1 MYEVKA
7 INESEEI
14 YLNIVSTE
22 LDAPRIT
29 GTIKQGINVIDS
41 FTFTI
46 YPNHQAYNSIHP
58 FLTKIT
64 VFNTKTHK
72 YEFVGRVLMTKKRME
87 SSGLIST
94 EVVCESELG
103 YLNDSITKYGEYH
116 DTSVRDYL
124 QIILDNHN
132 KQSSGLISTEVVCES
147 ELGYLNDSITKYGEY
162 HDTSVR
168 DYLQI
173 ILDNHNKQ
181 VSEDKQF
188 QVGIVEVEENL
199 YRYLG
204 YDKTFT
210 TIKDKLLDRLGG
222 ELRVRYDNGIRYLDY
237 LTEVGEVKK
246 TDIRLAKNLIT
257 IEQEQDPSEIISRLI
272 PLGTKLDNGTEER
285 LTISEINGGINY
297 IDDEDAIA
305 KFGIIV
311 DSQTWDDVAIA
322 ENLLDKAK
330 KFQKENNRIKK
341 AHKLSAL
348 DLSLIG
354 LDIDSFELGNYH
366 PVINP
371 LMDIDETLRIIEL
384 SALDL
389 SLIGLDIDSFELGN
403 YHPVINPLMDID
415 ETLRIIEKSII
426 IESPESSTLLM
437 KPCGLLRN
445 QSSSKVLNLQP

>member
-7 INESEEI
+7 VNTSEEI

-22 LDAPRIT
+22 PDAPRIT

-64 VFNTKTHK
+64 VFNTKTNK
-72 YEFVGRVLMTKKRME
+72 YEFVGRVLMMKKRME

-103 YLNDSITKYGEYH
+103 YLNDSITG
-116 DTSVRDYL
+116 
-124 QIILDNHN
+124 
-132 KQSSGLISTEVVCES
+132 
-147 ELGYLNDSITKYGEY
+147 YGEY

-181 VSEDKQF
+181 VSADKQF

-204 YDKTFT
+204 YDKTFA

-237 LTEVGEVKK
+237 LTEVGEEKK

-257 IEQEQDPSEIISRLI
+257 IEQEQDPSDIISRLI
-272 PLGTKLDNGTEER
+272 PLGNKISDDTEER
-285 LTISEINGGINY
+285 LTISEVNNGINY
-297 IDDEDAIA
+297 IDDD
-305 KFGIIV
+305 
-311 DSQTWDDVAIA
+311 
-322 ENLLDKAK
+322 
-330 KFQKENNRIKK
+330 
-341 AHKLSAL
+341 
-348 DLSLIG
+348 
-354 LDIDSFELGNYH
+354 
-366 PVINP
+366 
-371 LMDIDETLRIIEL
+371 
-384 SALDL
+384 
-389 SLIGLDIDSFELGN
+389 
-403 YHPVINPLMDID
+403 
-415 ETLRIIEKSII
+415 
-426 IESPESSTLLM
+426 
-437 KPCGLLRN
+437 CGFKHMGRRYF
-445 QSSSKVLNLQP
+445 SD

>member
-132 KQSSGLISTEVVCES
+132 KQ
-147 ELGYLNDSITKYGEY
+147 
-162 HDTSVR
+162 
-168 DYLQI
+168 
-173 ILDNHNKQ
+173 
-181 VSEDKQF
+181 VSADKQF
-188 QVGIVEVEENL
+188 QVGIIEVEENL

-204 YDKTFT
+204 YDKTFA
-210 TIKDKLLDRLGG
+210 TIKDKLIDRLGG

-237 LTEVGEVKK
+237 LTQIGEVKT

-285 LTISEINGGINY
+285 LTISEVNNGINY
-297 IDDEDAIA
+297 IDDEDAIS
-305 KFGIIV
+305 KFGIVV
-311 DSQTWDDVAIA
+311 DSQTWDDVTIPG
-322 ENLLDKAK
+322 NLLDKAK

-354 LDIDSFELGNYH
+354 LD
-366 PVINP
+366 
-371 LMDIDETLRIIEL
+371 
-384 SALDL
+384 L
-389 SLIGLDIDSFELGN
+389 SLIHI
-403 YHPVINPLMDID
+403 
-415 ETLRIIEKSII
+415 
-426 IESPESSTLLM
+426 
-437 KPCGLLRN
+437 
-445 QSSSKVLNLQP
+445 

>member
-7 INESEEI
+7 INASEEI

-22 LDAPRIT
+22 PDAPRIT

-46 YPNHQAYNSIHP
+46 YPNHPAYNALHP
-58 FLTKIT
+58 FSTKIT
-64 VFNTKTHK
+64 VFNTKTRK

-103 YLNDSITKYGEYH
+103 YLNDSIT
-116 DTSVRDYL
+116 
-124 QIILDNHN
+124 Q
-132 KQSSGLISTEVVCES
+132 
-147 ELGYLNDSITKYGEY
+147 YGEY

-181 VSEDKQF
+181 VSADKQF

-199 YRYLG
+199 YRYLS
-204 YDKTFT
+204 YDKTFA

-222 ELRVRYDNGIRYLDY
+222 ELRIRYENGIRYLDY
-237 LTEVGEVKK
+237 LTEIGEVKT

-257 IEQEQDPSEIISRLI
+257 IEQEQDPSDIISRLI
-272 PLGTKLDNGTEER
+272 PLGNKIGDDTEER
-285 LTISEINGGINY
+285 LTISEVNHGINY
-297 IDDEDAIA
+297 IDDEEAIA

-311 DSQTWDDVAIA
+311 GSETWDDVTLAS
-322 ENLLDKAK
+322 NLLTKGK
-330 KFQKENNRIKK
+330 EFQKENNRIKK

-371 LMDIDETLRIIEL
+371 LMQ
-384 SALDL
+384 
-389 SLIGLDIDSFELGN
+389 
-403 YHPVINPLMDID
+403 ID

-426 IESPESSTLLM
+426 IESPESSTLTIGDKFLDIKDYQLDAISTAQEVATVKSNM
-437 KPCGLLRN
+437 
-445 QSSSKVLNLQP
+445 QSVASNVTTLSVELTKTAESLQGANTSIADLTTIVGANIDATNAILVNLNAMNNKLERLTKRLILGV

>member
-7 INESEEI
+7 INTSEEI
-14 YLNIVSTE
+14 YLNIVSAE
-22 LDAPRIT
+22 PNAPRIT

-46 YPNHQAYNSIHP
+46 YPNHSAYNSIHP

-64 VFNTKTHK
+64 VFNTKTRK
-72 YEFVGRVLMTKKRME
+72 YEFVGRVLMMKKRME

-103 YLNDSITKYGEYH
+103 YLNDSITG
-116 DTSVRDYL
+116 
-124 QIILDNHN
+124 
-132 KQSSGLISTEVVCES
+132 
-147 ELGYLNDSITKYGEY
+147 YGEY

-246 TDIRLAKNLIT
+246 TDIRLTKNLIT
-257 IEQEQDPSEIISRLI
+257 IEQEQDPSDIISRLI
-272 PLGTKLDNGTEER
+272 PLGNKISDDTEER
-285 LTISEINGGINY
+285 LTISEVNNGINY

-311 DSQTWDDVAIA
+311 GSNTWDDVTLAT
-322 ENLLDKAK
+322 NLLTKGK
-330 KFQKENNRIKK
+330 EFQKENNRIKK

-371 LMDIDETLRIIEL
+371 LMDIDETLRIIEK
-384 SALDL
+384 A
-389 SLIGLDIDSFELGN
+389 
-403 YHPVINPLMDID
+403 
-415 ETLRIIEKSII
+415 II
-426 IESPESSTLLM
+426 IESPEMSTMTIGDKFLDIKDYQVSALSTA
-437 KPCGLLRN
+437 N
-445 QSSSKVLNLQP
+445 DVSKVKINVQTVVTNVTMLSEELTKTAENLQGANTSIADLTTIVATNIEATNAILANLSEINNKLERMTKRLNLGV

>member
-7 INESEEI
+7 INASEEI

-22 LDAPRIT
+22 PDAPRIT

-46 YPNHQAYNSIHP
+46 YPNHPAYNSLHP
-58 FLTKIT
+58 FSTKIT

-87 SSGLIST
+87 TSGLISK
-94 EVVCESELG
+94 EVVCESDLG
-103 YLNDSITKYGEYH
+103 YLNDSITEYGEYH

-132 KQSSGLISTEVVCES
+132 
-147 ELGYLNDSITKYGEY
+147 N
-162 HDTSVR
+162 
-168 DYLQI
+168 
-173 ILDNHNKQ
+173 Q
-181 VSEDKQF
+181 VSADKQF

-204 YDKTFT
+204 YDKTFA
-210 TIKDKLLDRLGG
+210 TIKDKLIDRLGG

-257 IEQEQDPSEIISRLI
+257 IEQEQDPSDIISRLI
-272 PLGTKLDNGTEER
+272 PLGNKISDDTEER
-285 LTISEINGGINY
+285 LTISEVNNGINY
-297 IDDEDAIA
+297 IDDEDAIT

-311 DSQTWDDVAIA
+311 GSNTWDDVTLAT
-322 ENLLDKAK
+322 NLLTKGK
-330 KFQKENNRIKK
+330 EFQKENNRIKK

-371 LMDIDETLRIIEL
+371 LMQIDETLK
-384 SALDL
+384 
-389 SLIGLDIDSFELGN
+389 
-403 YHPVINPLMDID
+403 
-415 ETLRIIEKSII
+415 IIEKTII
-426 IESPESSTLLM
+426 IESPESSTLTIGDKFIDIKDYQLEAISTAQEVATVKSNVQTVASNVTTLSVELTKTAENLQGANTSIADLTTIVATNIEATNAILVNLSEINNKLERM
-437 KPCGLLRN
+437 TKR
-445 QSSSKVLNLQP
+445 LNLGV

>member
-7 INESEEI
+7 INASEEI

-22 LDAPRIT
+22 PDAPRIT

-46 YPNHQAYNSIHP
+46 YPNHPAYNSLHP
-58 FLTKIT
+58 LSTKIT

-87 SSGLIST
+87 TSGLISK
-94 EVVCESELG
+94 EVVCESDLG
-103 YLNDSITKYGEYH
+103 YLNDSITEYGEYH

-132 KQSSGLISTEVVCES
+132 
-147 ELGYLNDSITKYGEY
+147 N
-162 HDTSVR
+162 
-168 DYLQI
+168 
-173 ILDNHNKQ
+173 Q
-181 VSEDKQF
+181 VSADKQF

-204 YDKTFT
+204 YDKTFA
-210 TIKDKLLDRLGG
+210 TIKDKLIDRLGG

-257 IEQEQDPSEIISRLI
+257 IEQEQDPSDIISRLI
-272 PLGTKLDNGTEER
+272 PLGNKISDDTEER
-285 LTISEINGGINY
+285 LTISEVNNGINY
-297 IDDEDAIA
+297 IDDEDAIT

-311 DSQTWDDVAIA
+311 GSNTWDDVTLAT
-322 ENLLDKAK
+322 NLLTKGK
-330 KFQKENNRIKK
+330 EFQKENNRIKK

-371 LMDIDETLRIIEL
+371 LMQ
-384 SALDL
+384 
-389 SLIGLDIDSFELGN
+389 
-403 YHPVINPLMDID
+403 ID
-415 ETLRIIEKSII
+415 ETLRIIEKTII
-426 IESPESSTLLM
+426 IESPESSTLTIGDKFIDIKDYQLEAISTAQEVATVKSNVQTVASNVTTLSVELTKTAENLQGANTSIADLTTIVATNIEATNAILVNLSEINNKLERM
-437 KPCGLLRN
+437 TKR
-445 QSSSKVLNLQP
+445 LNLGV

>member
-7 INESEEI
+7 INASEEI
-14 YLNIVSTE
+14 CLNIVSTE
-22 LDAPRIT
+22 PDAPRIT

-46 YPNHQAYNSIHP
+46 YPNHPAYNSIHP

-64 VFNTKTHK
+64 VFNTKTNK
-72 YEFVGRVLMTKKRME
+72 YEFVGRVLMMKKRME

-103 YLNDSITKYGEYH
+103 YLNDSITGYGEYH
-116 DTSVRDYL
+116 DTSVREYL
-124 QIILDNHN
+124 QIIL
-132 KQSSGLISTEVVCES
+132 E
-147 ELGYLNDSITKYGEY
+147 
-162 HDTSVR
+162 
-168 DYLQI
+168 
-173 ILDNHNKQ
+173 NHNKQ
-181 VSEDKQF
+181 VSADKQF
-188 QVGIVEVEENL
+188 RVGIVEVEENL

-204 YDKTFT
+204 YDKTFA
-210 TIKDKLLDRLGG
+210 TIKDKLLNRLGG

-237 LTEVGEVKK
+237 LKEIGEVKT

-257 IEQEQDPSEIISRLI
+257 IEQEQDPSDIISRLI
-272 PLGTKLDNGTEER
+272 PLGNKISDDTEER
-285 LTISEINGGINY
+285 LTISEVNNGINY

-305 KFGIIV
+305 KFGIV
-311 DSQTWDDVAIA
+311 VGSNTWDDVTLAT
-322 ENLLDKAK
+322 NLLTKGK
-330 KFQKENNRIKK
+330 EFQKENNRIKK

-371 LMDIDETLRIIEL
+371 LMQ
-384 SALDL
+384 
-389 SLIGLDIDSFELGN
+389 
-403 YHPVINPLMDID
+403 ID

-426 IESPESSTLLM
+426 IESPESSTLTIGDKFLDI
-437 KPCGLLRN
+437 KDYQLDAISTAQEVATVKSN
-445 QSSSKVLNLQP
+445 IQSVASNVTTLSVELTKTAESLQGANTSIADLTTIVGANIDATNAILINLNTMNNKLERLTKRLILGV

>member
-7 INESEEI
+7 INASEEI

-22 LDAPRIT
+22 PDAPRIT

-46 YPNHQAYNSIHP
+46 YPNHPAYNSLHP
-58 FLTKIT
+58 FSTKIT

-87 SSGLIST
+87 TSGLISK
-94 EVVCESELG
+94 EVVCESDLG
-103 YLNDSITKYGEYH
+103 YLNDSITEYGEYH

-132 KQSSGLISTEVVCES
+132 
-147 ELGYLNDSITKYGEY
+147 N
-162 HDTSVR
+162 
-168 DYLQI
+168 
-173 ILDNHNKQ
+173 Q
-181 VSEDKQF
+181 VSADKQF

-204 YDKTFT
+204 YDKTFA
-210 TIKDKLLDRLGG
+210 TIKDKLIDRLGG

-257 IEQEQDPSEIISRLI
+257 IEQEQDPSDIISRLI
-272 PLGTKLDNGTEER
+272 PLGNKISDDTEER
-285 LTISEINGGINY
+285 LTISEVNNGINY
-297 IDDEDAIA
+297 IDDEDAIT

-311 DSQTWDDVAIA
+311 GSNTWDDVTLAT
-322 ENLLDKAK
+322 NLLTKGK
-330 KFQKENNRIKK
+330 EFQKENNRIKK

-371 LMDIDETLRIIEL
+371 LMQ
-384 SALDL
+384 
-389 SLIGLDIDSFELGN
+389 
-403 YHPVINPLMDID
+403 ID
-415 ETLRIIEKSII
+415 ETLRIIEKTII
-426 IESPESSTLLM
+426 IESPESSTLTIGDKFIDIKDYQLEAISTAQEVATVKSNVQTVASNVTTLSVELTKTAENLQGANTSIADLTTIVATNIEATNAILVNLSEINNKLERM
-437 KPCGLLRN
+437 TKR
-445 QSSSKVLNLQP
+445 LNLGV